1 MWPRILTLFLRSLGC
16 KAIRAYMLS
25 MIMVAFFK
33 EFRPYVFICLHYFF
47 FFFLGL
53 CLVEWK

>member
-1 MWPRILTLFLRSLGC
+1 
-16 KAIRAYMLS
+16 MLS